1 MNILHLAKN
10 WNSKLVFNH
19 DEKKELVKFKKEGP
33 ITTDKSS
40 LFYNKKYSFI
50 EFKNVA
56 KYMDDL
62 FKNKTYI

>member
-1 MNILHLAKN
+1 MMK
-10 WNSKLVFNH
+10 
-19 DEKKELVKFKKEGP
+19 KKELVKIKKEGP

-40 LFYNKKYSFI
+40 LFYNNKYSFI